1 MRRLTAGGAGPVKR
15 FAIVAL
21 VLLAVAAA
29 VVLNA
34 GSGEDDGVATYEV
47 AFDNAFGLTEGGD
60 LRIAGVRAG
69 TIDNLR
75 LTSGYPPKA
84 LVDVKVSEPGFGE
97 LREDATCEVR
107 PQSLIG
113 EYFVDCQPGEAEE
126 RLQEGGRVPVE
137 QTTSTIPFD
146 LVNSVMRLPYRER
159 FRLIIS
165 ELGTGLAGRSDDL
178 SEVLRRAHPGLRET
192 SQTLQILGRQT
203 RTIER
208 LVVDADRSVSALEA
222 RKSDVVRFVR
232 EAGNTA
238 ATTASRREQLAQ
250 SFRLLPEFL
259 GELRP
264 AMARLGEL
272 SDAQI
277 PVLRDLGAA
286 SGELNTF
293 FTRLRPFSDNA
304 RPAFRALGDASDAGL
319 DAIRATDEEIDV
331 LRQAA
336 RYAPGTAKPLRQLL
350 QSLDDRKRAVE
361 NDPRAKAT
369 GPPAGDKTHIPA
381 SQQGGFTGME
391 GFLNYYYWQALATNP
406 FDDVGHILRVSA
418 TLDLGGCS
426 GYFPNLTG
434 ENKRCNRWLG
444 PYQPGVNA
452 PDPTEIP
459 GEEGEDEP
467 AEPAK
472 ATAVAA
478 PAPQA
483 GSPQAVAPPQP
494 VAGDTETLLDYLLAP

>member
-1 MRRLTAGGAGPVKR
+1 MKR
-15 FAIVAL
+15 VAIVVAL
-21 VLLAVAAA
+21 VLA
-29 VVLNA
+29 VVALA
-34 GSGEDDGVATYEV
+34 ALLTGADSDEDASTTYEV
-47 AFDNAFGLTEGGD
+47 VFDNAFGLTEGGD

-75 LTSGYPPKA
+75 ITSTYPPKA
-84 LVDVKVSEPGFGE
+84 VVDVKVSEPGFGE

-113 EYFVDCQPGEAEE
+113 EYFVDCQPGEAAR
-126 RLQEGGRVPVE
+126 RLPEGGRVPVE
-137 QTTSTIPFD
+137 QTTSTVPFD

-159 FRLIIS
+159 FRLIIT

-178 SEVLRRAHPGLRET
+178 SDVLRRAHPGLRET
-192 SQTLQILGRQT
+192 TQTLRILGRQT

-208 LVVDADRSVSALEA
+208 FIVDADRTVSALDA
-222 RKSDVVRFVR
+222 RKQDVVRFVR
-232 EAGNTA
+232 EAGKTA
-238 ATTASRREQLAQ
+238 EITASRREALAE
-250 SFRLLPEFL
+250 SFALLPEFL

-264 AMARLGEL
+264 AMVQLGEL
-272 SDAQI
+272 ADAQT

-286 SGELNTF
+286 SGDLNTF
-293 FTRLRPFSDNA
+293 LTRLVPFSENA
-304 RPAFRALGDASDAGL
+304 RPAFRALGSASDAGL
-319 DAIRATDEEIDV
+319 DAIRATDEEVDV

-336 RYAPGTAKPLRQLL
+336 SYAPGTAKPLRQLL
-350 QSLDDRKRAVE
+350 ESLDDRKRAVE

-381 SQQGGFTGME
+381 SRQGGFTGME
-391 GFLNYYYWQALATNP
+391 SFLNYYYWQALSTNS
-406 FDDVGHILRVSA
+406 FDSVGHILRISA
-418 TLDLGGCS
+418 TLDIGGCS

-434 ENKRCNRWLG
+434 EQRRCNRWLG

-459 GEEGEDEP
+459 GEEGEGGAAP
-467 AEPAK
+467 AE
-472 ATAVAA
+472 ATVASAAA

-483 GSPQAVAPPQP
+483 ALPIPPEVQAADGS
-494 VAGDTETLLDYLLAP
+494 TEALLDYLLAP

>member
-1 MRRLTAGGAGPVKR
+1 MRRFV
-15 FAIVAL
+15 IVAL
-21 VLLAVAAA
+21 LLVLVVLAAA
-29 VVLNA
+29 VLTAA
-34 GSGEDDGVATYEV
+34 GGEEDKVGATYEV
-47 AFDNAFGLTEGGD
+47 EFDNAFGLTEGGD

-75 LTSGYPPKA
+75 LTSGYPSKA

-113 EYFVDCQPGEAEE
+113 EYFVDCQPGEARR
-126 RLQEGGRVPVE
+126 RLPDGGRVPVD

-146 LVNSVMRLPYRER
+146 LVNTVMRRPYRER

-165 ELGTGLAGRSDDL
+165 ELGAGLAGRSDDL

-192 SQTLQILGRQT
+192 SQTLRILGRQT

-208 LVVDADRSVSALEA
+208 LIVDADRSVSALEA
-222 RKSDVVRFVR
+222 RKRDVVRFVR
-232 EAGNTA
+232 EAGETA
-238 ATTASRREQLAQ
+238 EITASRREQLAR
-250 SFRLLPEFL
+250 SFALLPGFL

-277 PVLRDLGAA
+277 PLLRDLGAA
-286 SGELNTF
+286 SGDLNTF
-293 FTRLRPFSDNA
+293 LTRLRPFSDNA
-304 RPAFRALGDASDAGL
+304 RPAFRALGSASEAGL
-319 DAIRATDEEIDV
+319 DAVRATDEEIAV

-336 RYAPGTAKPLRQLL
+336 RDAPATAKPLRQLL
-350 QSLDDRKRAVE
+350 QSLDDRSRAVE
-361 NDPRAKAT
+361 NDPRAKQT
-369 GPPAGDKTHIPA
+369 GPPAGDKTHIP
-381 SQQGGFTGME
+381 SSKGGGFTGME

-406 FDDVGHILRVSA
+406 FDSIGHILRVSA

-426 GYFPNLTG
+426 GYFTDIDAKNR
-434 ENKRCNRWLG
+434 RCNRWLG

-459 GEEGEDEP
+459 GEEGEGDGQ
-467 AEPAK
+467 
-472 ATAVAA
+472 A
-478 PAPQA
+478 PAAAQA
-483 GSPQAVAPPQP
+483 TSAASSSRQPAPPPTPPLASGPQP
-494 VAGDTETLLDYLLAP
+494 PAAADDTQVLLDYLLAP